1 MSRLKGEPERRDKA
15 SFVFTPY
22 VSMDGTL
29 GVRTFHLS
37 NGSLQVLN
45 EVMVCLGIRSFNK
58 YLSDTCYMPDA
69 VSAAQDMTEQ
79 SL

>member
-1 MSRLKGEPERRDKA
+1 MEGICWGSEQTEEPEGKA
-15 SFVFTPY
+15 ASSLLTPY

-45 EVMVCLGIRSFNK
+45 EVMVCLRHSFHSTNICLTPATCQMLFLLLGI
-58 YLSDTCYMPDA
+58 
-69 VSAAQDMTEQ
+69 
-79 SL
+79 